1 MCCAS
6 DANAHELAIGSSPGG
21 KKRGLVR
28 REPLHEPPE
37 SRVQHKC
44 DICGDE
50 VSLIRLQRLRLP
62 FEQGLEAAIA
72 KSKFVTYVGE
82 VVRLPSNVL
91 AASSIASVHGHLK
104 FQIVAIAYRAYTAGL
119 ARFNASLRAIFTMP
133 LGAWW
138 CRKLLLQRV
147 QVLLDLALSKISQH
161 RRGMTEK
168 RFA

>member
-1 MCCAS
+1 MEFSCPSPLLKVGIEKTAYLVHPFVACITAYPTLFPVIVF
-6 DANAHELAIGSSPGG
+6 DVPRLDKLGLANGVFADCN
-21 KKRGLVR
+21 LVR
-28 REPLHEPPE
+28 
-37 SRVQHKC
+37 
-44 DICGDE
+44 
-50 VSLIRLQRLRLP
+50 
-62 FEQGLEAAIA
+62 QGLEAAIA

-119 ARFNASLRAIFTMP
+119 ARFNASLHAIFTMP

-147 QVLLDLALSKISQH
+147 QVLLDLAPSKISQH
-161 RRGMTEK
+161 RQGMTEK